1 MVCMVHDRQ
10 TMIADVTRNVPG
22 ALSADACR
30 VLYNLVEESLP
41 KDGVILDLNCGH
53 GRSTI
58 IAAKA
63 LGMTEKT
70 EAQIL
75 AVDTHITD
83 PNSVTPHKDGSLLPF
98 LQYLRMFKVSS
109 RVYPLIAP
117 TSTVSR
123 LLNKKCAN
131 MVIVQLGEHNL
142 LPLVRDAQFAIRK
155 GGKIIVFS
163 GLVMDDLFPEADYK
177 KTTNVSGIQV
187 WTAVGAKEK

>member
-1 MVCMVHDRQ
+1 
-10 TMIADVTRNVPG
+10 MIADVTRNVPG
-22 ALSADACR
+22 SLSADACR
-30 VLYNLVEESLP
+30 VLYNLIKDSLP

-58 IAAKA
+58 IAAKT
-63 LGMTEKT
+63 LQMNDKP

-83 PNSVTPHKDGSLLPF
+83 PNSATPHKDGSLLPF

-109 RVYPLIAP
+109 RVYPLVAP
-117 TSTVSR
+117 TSAVSR

-131 MVIVQLGEHNL
+131 IVIVQTGDHNL
-142 LPLVRDAQFAIRK
+142 LPLVREAQFAIRK
-155 GGKIIVFS
+155 GGQIIIFS
-163 GLVMDDLFPEADYK
+163 DCFMDDLFPEPDFK
-177 KTTNVSGIQV
+177 KTTNADGIRV